1 MGLVINLKADTGL
14 VDRSENTTRFYKDI
28 ADYPLL
34 TKEEEIEWFEKMRNA
49 PTQAERQTARDH
61 IWLCNQRLVIAAA
74 KKWAKTET
82 LMDYVNEA
90 NFGLNEAIENFDPNK
105 NVKFASYAMWFV
117 LRAINAY
124 TNGALQLVKRT
135 NFSKTFHVISKAT
148 NDFIQEFER
157 NPTPEE
163 LLEVITTKYKK
174 DIKDKNDLLDLKV
187 SYVDESSNDDDEP
200 SNYGDIAAY
209 NRASASYNDYEQT
222 ETDDFNKR
230 MVTSMLSKLSPRK
243 QQIIKM
249 RFGMYEESKG
259 LRREYERE
267 EIADKLGLTSERVR
281 QLENEAMEEIRKEYA
296 NRMGKLV

>member
-28 ADYPLL
+28 ADYPTL
-34 TKEEEIEWFEKMRNA
+34 TREEEIEWFNKMKHGE
-49 PTQAERQTARDH
+49 TEEERRFARDY
-61 IWLCNQRLVIAAA
+61 IVLCNQRLVIAAA
-74 KKWAKTET
+74 KKWAKTDT

-90 NFGLNEAIENFDPNK
+90 NFGLDEAIKNFDPSK
-105 NVKFASYAMWFV
+105 NVKFASYAMWFI
-117 LRAINAY
+117 LRAINTY

-163 LLEVITTKYKK
+163 LLDLITTKYKK

-187 SYVDESSNDDDEP
+187 SYVDESSNDDDEA
-200 SNYGDIAAY
+200 SNYGDMAAY

-230 MVTSMLSKLSPRK
+230 MVSSMLNKLSPRK

-259 LRREYERE
+259 LKREYERE

-281 QLENEAMEEIRKEYA
+281 QLENEAMEEIKKEYVA
-296 NRMGKLV
+296 RMGKLI

>member
-28 ADYPLL
+28 VDYPLL

-49 PTQAERQTARDH
+49 PTQAERKAARDH

-163 LLEVITTKYKK
+163 LLDVITTKYKK

-200 SNYGDIAAY
+200 SNYGDMAAY

-230 MVTSMLSKLSPRK
+230 MVTSMLAKLSPRK
-243 QQIIKM
+243 QQILKM

-267 EIADKLGLTSERVR
+267 EIADRLGLTSERVR
-281 QLENEAMEEIRKEYA
+281 QLENEAMEEIRKEYIS
-296 NRMGKLV
+296 RMGKLV

>member
-1 MGLVINLKADTGL
+1 MKKEGRITIVSKNIWRGTKSLWKKYHFIVPKEIWVKEAKYLWGIVANRSPLVNPMDVTKYNLWLDENKKEIEYKKLKYQPLISVLVPVYNVKGKYLRECIESVLRQRYENYELCL
-14 VDRSENTTRFYKDI
+14 VDDASTDE
-28 ADYPLL
+28 
-34 TKEEEIEWFEKMRNA
+34 
-49 PTQAERQTARDH
+49 
-61 IWLCNQRLVIAAA
+61 
-74 KKWAKTET
+74 ET
-82 LMDYVNEA
+82 L
-90 NFGLNEAIENFDPNK
+90 AILKEYEDNK
-105 NVKFASYAMWFV
+105 KVKTKH
-117 LRAINAY
+117 RK
-124 TNGALQLVKRT
+124 TNG
-135 NFSKTFHVISKAT
+135 HISKAT

-200 SNYGDIAAY
+200 SNYGDMAAY

-230 MVTSMLSKLSPRK
+230 MVTSMLAKLSPRK

-267 EIADKLGLTSERVR
+267 EIAEKLGLTSERV
-281 QLENEAMEEIRKEYA
+281 
-296 NRMGKLV
+296 